1 MNSKKFIVPEIEI
14 VVLNTEDV
22 IATSPLDE
30 PQKPGFELPDDVF
43 E

>member
-1 MNSKKFIVPEIEI
+1 MNSKKFVIPEIEI

-22 IATSPLDE
+22 IATSPPDE
-30 PQKPGFELPDDVF
+30 PKKPGFELPDDVF